1 MAMRQETTHYF
12 HDPPN
17 HVENISLPIT
27 TLIGREQELT
37 TICETIR
44 RDDVRLLTL
53 NGPGGVGKTR
63 LALHL
68 AALVQYEFRDGVVF
82 VPLAPIHDSQFVL
95 PTIAQALELRESH
108 SIPQREHLQQFLRN
122 RQMLLILDNFE
133 QVIDAAPLVADLL
146 RTCPYLKIVVTSR
159 TVLRI
164 SGENRFVVPPLS
176 LPHTSTAEQPTD
188 LATLQQSPALSLF
201 VERARAANPD
211 FTLDA
216 ENAPVVSEICTRLDG
231 FPLAI
236 ELAAAWL
243 RLLEP
248 QELLTRLNNRLNVLT
263 GGARDLPAHQQTL
276 RRTLDWS
283 YDLLVETEKQLFTQ
297 LGVFVSGCSLE
308 AAEAVCQLDT
318 HPEEPLLDHLVSLLD
333 KSMLFR
339 ADSHGSSIAELR
351 FGMLETIREY
361 ALEQLLAGDGADAV
375 YQHHAAYYLDL
386 AERAEPE
393 LLGPS
398 QEMWLKRLEQEHD
411 NLRAALQWALEQYQT
426 DTVVRIAGA
435 IWRFWH
441 VHGHLLEGRQW
452 LDIAL
457 DISRDLHSMARVKV
471 LCGAGWLANVQ
482 GNITQAASFF
492 DEGLTLSRAL
502 NDTSGIGMALSGL
515 GRMAH
520 LQGDHERAV
529 PLYEESLE
537 ILRRL
542 GDTKEIAWTLMRLGI
557 LAMEQHTYDRATTLL
572 EESLDC
578 FRSVSFTWGITWSLM
593 HLGRVALEQ
602 EDYARATDLYKESLH
617 YFQQLG
623 DKSSI
628 ATTMVYLGRAALA
641 QHDSEQALAFC
652 HESLQLYQQI
662 GEQLGI
668 AECLELMARIRWAHE
683 QNDQSVR
690 LLGAAEQL
698 RSQLSAGQSPVDQ
711 NWYSRIVQQMQNQ
724 LGRSGF
730 EDAWEE
736 GTMMELDQLVCTPT
750 QTEAPLPDTL
760 TPPASVSPATDAA
773 TTAKDPTR
781 LTSREIEVL
790 RLVSTGLTDA
800 QVADQLCVSTRT
812 VNAHLRSIYSKLG
825 VSSRSA
831 VTRLAIEQQLV

>member
-1 MAMRQETTHYF
+1 MTMTQQISRNF

-17 HVENISLPIT
+17 DIERLPLPIT
-27 TLIGREQELT
+27 TLIGREQELA
-37 TICETIR
+37 TICETVR

-63 LALHL
+63 LALHT
-68 AALVQYEFRDGVVF
+68 AALVQSDFRDGVVF
-82 VPLAPIHDSQFVL
+82 VPLAPIHDPQFVL
-95 PTIAQALELRESH
+95 PAIAQALELRESH
-108 SIPQREHLQQFLRN
+108 NIPQREHMQQFLRN
-122 RQMLLILDNFE
+122 QQLLLVLDNFE
-133 QVIDAAPLVADLL
+133 QVVDASPLVASLL
-146 RTCPYLKIVVTSR
+146 STCPHLKILVTSR

-164 SGENRFVVPPLS
+164 SGEHRFVVPPLS
-176 LPHTSTAEQPTD
+176 LPQANTSMQSID
-188 LATLQQSPALSLF
+188 LDTLQQSAALSLF
-201 VERARAANPD
+201 VERALAANPD
-211 FTLDA
+211 FTLDT
-216 ENAPVVSEICTRLDG
+216 ENAFVISEICTRLDG

-283 YDLLVETEKQLFTQ
+283 YDLLVEIEKKLFTQ
-297 LGVFVSGCSLE
+297 LSVFVSGCSLE
-308 AAEAVCQLDT
+308 ATEAVCQLDVD
-318 HPEEPLLDHLVSLLD
+318 PEEPLLDHLVSLLD

-339 ADSHGSSIAELR
+339 ANTHGSSSAELR

-361 ALEQLLAGDGADAV
+361 AMEQLLADEEADAV
-375 YQHHAAYYLDL
+375 YQRHAAYYLAL

-398 QEMWLKRLEQEHD
+398 QGMWLNRLEQEHD

-457 DISRDLHSMARVKV
+457 DLSRDLRSMARVKV

-482 GNITQAASFF
+482 GNIAEAERFF
-492 DEGLTLSRAL
+492 EEGLALSRAL
-502 NDTSGIGMALSGL
+502 NDTSGIGLALSGV

-520 LQGDHERAV
+520 LQGDCERAV

-557 LAMEQHTYDRATTLL
+557 LALEQHSYDRATALF
-572 EESLDC
+572 EESIAS

-602 EDYARATDLYKESLH
+602 EEYARATDLYTESLH

-623 DKSSI
+623 DQSSM

-641 QHDSEQALAFC
+641 QQDPEQALAFC
-652 HESLQLYQQI
+652 YESLQLYRNV

-668 AECLELMARIRWAHE
+668 AECLELMARIQWAQE
-683 QNDQSVR
+683 ENPGAIR

-711 NWYSRIVQQMQNQ
+711 NWYSRIVQQMQTR
-724 LGRSGF
+724 LGRSTF

-736 GTMMELDQLVCTPT
+736 GTTMDLEQLICTRT
-750 QTEAPLPDTL
+750 HIETTTADLS
-760 TPPASVSPATDAA
+760 TPQAPASPTADLA